1 MEKALNNAHLYYAI
15 FKSFPAEVKNFET
28 KKKTKKRKKSAVYK
42 NGCLAATRLHSLREK
57 YKSVEIALSMNS
69 YNNFE
74 RKFHGHKIVPS
85 ESDHQVSTFIIDKL
99 CEKKW
104 KDNFH
109 DMNEQLLKRPS
120 IIC

>member
-99 CEKKW
+99 CEKK
-104 KDNFH
+104 
-109 DMNEQLLKRPS
+109 
-120 IIC
+120 